1 MLYLSRLFCF
11 VTLALALA
19 QHPLAAQL
27 TLHITAV
34 PTNTPNGATLYMA
47 GNFNAWN
54 PSATPLQPNADGS
67 YSITINPSIGL
78 LEYKFTRGTW
88 NSVEGNESGSYLPN
102 RTYNYTGGVQTINN
116 LQVATWE
123 DLLGTT
129 CVSSANSQVSVMA
142 TDFYMPQLDRYRR
155 IWVYLPND
163 YANDTSKHYPVI
175 YMHDAQN
182 LFDMCGS
189 FAGEWE
195 IDETLHQLQTMQGD
209 YGAIVVGIDN
219 GGALRIDEYSP
230 WLNPTYGGGDGDDYA
245 DFIVQ
250 TLKPYIDQQYRT
262 LPNREHTAIVGS
274 SMGGLISF
282 YTALQYQDVFACA
295 GIFSPSFWFS
305 DAVFNFAQSHPKEQ
319 NMRLYFLAGGLEG
332 TTMVSDMQTMY
343 NLLLTN
349 NFTADELYY
358 KVVPSGQHSEWFW
371 ADEFGAAYT
380 WLFDTPTLSINP
392 TQIQQNIHLYTAPT
406 DSALTI
412 ELLNPI
418 PQASVQLFDI
428 NGKLMLHQS
437 IGTQQHRIATQQL
450 PKGMYLLRILK
461 NGITQYCTKYIK
473 N

>member
-1 MLYLSRLFCF
+1 
-11 VTLALALA
+11 
-19 QHPLAAQL
+19 
-27 TLHITAV
+27 
-34 PTNTPNGATLYMA
+34 
-47 GNFNAWN
+47 
-54 PSATPLQPNADGS
+54 
-67 YSITINPSIGL
+67 
-78 LEYKFTRGTW
+78 
-88 NSVEGNESGSYLPN
+88 
-102 RTYNYTGGVQTINN
+102 
-116 LQVATWE
+116 
-123 DLLGTT
+123 
-129 CVSSANSQVSVMA
+129 
-142 TDFYMPQLDRYRR
+142 
-155 IWVYLPND
+155 
-163 YANDTSKHYPVI
+163 
-175 YMHDAQN
+175 
-182 LFDMCGS
+182 
-189 FAGEWE
+189 
-195 IDETLHQLQTMQGD
+195 
-209 YGAIVVGIDN
+209 
-219 GGALRIDEYSP
+219 
-230 WLNPTYGGGDGDDYA
+230 
-245 DFIVQ
+245 
-250 TLKPYIDQQYRT
+250 
-262 LPNREHTAIVGS
+262 
-274 SMGGLISF
+274 MGGLISF

-332 TTMVSDMQTMY
+332 TTMVSNMQTMY

-371 ADEFGAAYT
+371 ADEFGVAYT

-392 TQIQQNIHLYTAPT
+392 TQIQQNVHLYTAPT

-437 IGTQQHRIATQQL
+437 IGTQHRIATQQL